1 MSQAEWSN
9 RAVAYSHRY
18 EGIIIRLGFT
28 MILLGYFLVWLP
40 QPVAGLSFIGL
51 EMGEWVKFIPEV
63 RSGEVFPSRNFFYL
77 PPILLGS
84 MIAIW
89 TAGWPNNRGQTWLA
103 RVLAVAVG
111 FLALPAIESFSEES
125 PGQWLPRVAMSG
137 FVIIVVLVATYYSS
151 RETMPA
157 TIPWLYF
164 IILGMLGAI
173 LPVWTYLAIK
183 PFVEILMGAGVGIGP
198 GIWLNL
204 LGNILLILL
213 GISFLLRRARHEI
226 G

>member
-18 EGIIIRLGFT
+18 EGIIIRLCFT

-89 TAGWPNNRGQTWLA
+89 TAGWPNSRWQTWLT
-103 RVLAVAVG
+103 RVLAVVVG
-111 FLALPAIESFSEES
+111 LLALPAIESFSEES
-125 PGQWLPRVAMSG
+125 PGQWLPRLAMSG
-137 FVIIVVLVATYYSS
+137 FVIVVVLVATYYSS
-151 RETMPA
+151 REAVPA

-164 IILGMLGAI
+164 IILGLLGAI
-173 LPVWTYLAIK
+173 LPLWTYLAIK
-183 PFVEILMGAGVGIGP
+183 PFVEILMGARVGFGP

-213 GISFLLRRARHEI
+213 GISFLLRRPRHEM